1 MNMASEND
9 FIIALVIMGIVIL
22 GAWLA
27 GSSKGNHSRL
37 ELVAAVHTARSEV
50 GWTYERYRLESLRID
65 FMALS
70 PQSRQEYVRMWGRP
84 KWAMPSRD
92 TVAAEEYPNKPP
104 QSQ

>member
-1 MNMASEND
+1 MDNGID
-9 FIIALVIMGIVIL
+9 WWIAVLIMGLVIVT
-22 GAWLA
+22 AWIA
-27 GSSKGNHSRL
+27 GSSKGHLSRM
-37 ELVAAVHTARSEV
+37 EDVACVHTARTEV
-50 GWTYERYRLESLRID
+50 SWSYERYRLESLRID

-104 QSQ
+104 QSL